1 MTKFA
6 IRKAGMKS
14 SFQSALRPQRTAPA
28 FGASGDCRRSGPDAP
43 RQSAVQAV
51 LAAYARGRPGRPGP
65 ATVFGEALLGLLFCA
80 FCALPA
86 FTAQGASA
94 QGAVRERPD
103 GYLVEEIVVT
113 ARRREQRAFDVPL
126 SFSTLHGSKLD
137 ALRVSGMDVRFLS
150 NRVPSL
156 QMESSYGR
164 IYPRFY
170 IRGLGNTDFDLNAS
184 QPVSLVYD
192 GIVLENAM
200 LKGFP
205 AFDLERIEVL
215 RGPQGTLF
223 GRNTPA
229 GVVKFESKR
238 PTQTFEGYGRVSWGR
253 FAGGMF
259 EGALSGPLLENRL
272 NARLS
277 LLGRRRGDWI
287 DNTHT
292 GENDA
297 LGGYDEI
304 AGRLQLQW
312 QPSPDFSAL
321 LSVHARDLDATAS
334 RFRANLVEQGSGDLR
349 PGIARDKAAYDGLS
363 AQHLRAQGLAFEL
376 RYHAGGV
383 RWVSLTGLARLD
395 TFSRGDIDGGY
406 GAVFSP
412 PSGPG
417 TIPFPSET
425 GSGIPSLRQFSQEL
439 RLESPEQRTSWQ
451 VGLFYFRETVE
462 MEDFNYDTLN
472 EHRQDGFVR
481 QHQRAL
487 AHAAFASATFAY
499 TERLEFHAGL
509 RISDDEKDYS
519 VVRLASP
526 ASVGAGALGPV
537 TRRLDGRVWS
547 FDAGLRYGV
556 SPGVQ
561 AWLRVAR
568 GFRAPSIQGRLLF
581 SDEVTMADTETILSL
596 EGGVKLRARKRRLH
610 LDLAA
615 FAFRMRD
622 QQLTAVGGNLN
633 TNRLINADRT
643 DGHGLEAELRFAPS
657 AVLQVTAS
665 VSYNYTRIDDPGLF
679 IQPCASNCTLL
690 DPPGEV
696 ANTVSI
702 DGNRLPQAPRLVADL
717 TLRYALPLSGGSQ
730 LVFFTDWAYRSRI
743 NFFLYESREYQD
755 ERLLEGAVR
764 FAWFSPG
771 ERFSAALFGR
781 NILDDKSRTGGVDFN
796 NLAGFLNEPPTWGA
810 ELTLSL

>member
-1 MTKFA
+1 MTCD
-6 IRKAGMKS
+6 KS
-14 SFQSALRPQRTAPA
+14 IM
-28 FGASGDCRRSGPDAP
+28 
-43 RQSAVQAV
+43 
-51 LAAYARGRPGRPGP
+51 
-65 ATVFGEALLGLLFCA
+65 GLLFCVL
-80 FCALPA
+80 CALCAAPA
-86 FTAQGASA
+86 FTASPASA
-94 QGAVRERPD
+94 QPAARARPGADVI
-103 GYLVEEIVVT
+103 EEIVVT

-126 SFSTLHGSKLD
+126 SFSTLHGDRLD
-137 ALRVSGMDVRFLS
+137 ALRVSGRDVRFLS

-205 AFDLERIEVL
+205 AFDLARIEVL

-229 GVVKFESKR
+229 GTVKFESKR
-238 PTQTFEGYGRVSWGR
+238 PTQTREGYGRLSLGR

-272 NARLS
+272 DARVS

-297 LGGYDEI
+297 LGGYEEI
-304 AGRLQLQW
+304 AGRLQLLW
-312 QPSPDFSAL
+312 RPTPDLSAL
-321 LSVHARDLDATAS
+321 LNVHARDLDTTAS
-334 RFRANLVEQGSGDLR
+334 RFRANLVERGESDLR
-349 PGIARDKAAYDGLS
+349 PGVARDKTAIDGLS
-363 AQHLRAQGLAFEL
+363 DQYLNAQGLALEL
-376 RYHAGGV
+376 LYHAGGV

-417 TIPFPSET
+417 AIPFPSET

-439 RLESPEQRTSWQ
+439 RLESPKQRFSWQ
-451 VGLFYFRETVE
+451 AGLFYFRESVE

-472 EHRQDGFVR
+472 EHRRDGFVR
-481 QHQRAL
+481 QHQRAR

-499 TERLEFHAGL
+499 TEALEVHAGL
-509 RISDDEKDYS
+509 RVSDDEKEYS
-519 VVRLASP
+519 VVRLEAP
-526 ASVGAGALGPV
+526 ANNVGAGPLGPI
-537 TRRLDGRVWS
+537 TRRPESRVWS
-547 FDAGLRYGV
+547 FDAGLRYRV
-556 SPGVQ
+556 SPSLQ

-596 EGGVKLRARKRRLH
+596 EGGVKLRAWQRRLH

-615 FAFRMRD
+615 FAFRMQD

-633 TNRLINADRT
+633 TNRLVNADRT
-643 DGHGLEAELRFAPS
+643 DGHGLEAELRLAPS
-657 AVLQVTAS
+657 DALLVTAS
-665 VSYNYTRIDDPGLF
+665 ASYNHTRIKDPGLF

-690 DPPGEV
+690 DPPG
-696 ANTVSI
+696 AAMGTVSI

-717 TLRYALPLSGGSQ
+717 SLRYAVPLSGGSQ
-730 LVFFTDWAYRSRI
+730 LIFFTDWAYRSRI
-743 NFFLYESREYQD
+743 NFFLYESKEFRD

-764 FAWFSPG
+764 LAWLSPG

-810 ELTLSL
+810 ELTLRL